1 MQKIKLS
8 HAKDHLRHIGI
19 GKNIPV
25 MMWGQPGVGKS
36 EVVKQLS
43 DELNGTVTLLQKLT
57 AWISRKQKRCQVI
70 DIRLSQYDS
79 VDLRGFPTE
88 KDGLTVWA
96 APSTLPFT
104 NNDRFDDETLY
115 ILFLDEINS
124 ASPAVSAVAYQ
135 LINDRRVGEH
145 VLRENVVIFAAGN
158 REGDRGVTNR
168 QPLPLAN
175 RLNHIEVAID
185 VDDWCNHVIDTFKS
199 EPEDVRK
206 KAMVFVG
213 FMKFRE
219 PLLSTFDEMLKKG
232 GEISKSFAS
241 PRTWFH
247 AMKIEMDDD
256 IPEHVKM
263 SGVSGAVGDGPAGEF
278 WGWKKIW
285 QSITPLSEILKNPTK
300 APIPTEAGLQY
311 ATAINVSGAL
321 SPKTVKALDTY
332 LQRWEAPE
340 FYVMAWTM
348 AIRRDDSLLG
358 TPEFSALAK
367 KYHSTVFTIK

>member
-8 HAKDHLRHIGI
+8 HAKEHLRHIGI
-19 GKNIPV
+19 GLNIPV

-36 EVVKQLS
+36 EVVKQLER
-43 DELNGTVTLLQKLT
+43 ELNGDVTLLNRLLNWLK
-57 AWISRKQKRCQVI
+57 RKQKRCQVI

-88 KDGLTVWA
+88 QDGLTVWA
-96 APSTLPFT
+96 APSTLPFAC
-104 NNDRFDDETLY
+104 NDRFDDETLY

-145 VLRENVVIFAAGN
+145 VLRDNVVIFAAGN
-158 REGDRGVTNR
+158 RETDRGVTNR

-175 RLNHIEVAID
+175 RLNHIEVSID
-185 VDDWCNHVIDTFKS
+185 VDDWCNHVMDVIKDW
-199 EPEDVRK
+199 PAEDRQ
-206 KAMVFVG
+206 KALMFVG

-219 PLLSTFDEMLKKG
+219 PLLSTFDEMMKKG

-247 AMKIEMDDD
+247 AIKIHMSDA
-256 IPEHVKM
+256 PEHVKM
-263 SGVSGAVGDGPAGEF
+263 SGIAGAVGDGPAGEF
-278 WGWKKIW
+278 WGWEKIW
-285 QSITPLSEILKNPTK
+285 QSIIPLSEILKNPTK
-300 APIPTEAGLQY
+300 VAIPTEANMQY

-321 SPKTVKALDTY
+321 SPKTSKALDTY
-332 LQRWEAPE
+332 LKRWEAPE
-340 FYVMAWTM
+340 FYIMAWTM
-348 AIRRDDSLLG
+348 AVRRDDTLMG
-358 TPEFSALAK
+358 TPEFTELAK
-367 KYHSTVFTIK
+367 KYHSTIFNVK